1 MEELTIKFLEENIEV
16 NLHDL
21 GLGNDFLDM
30 TPKIQ
35 VLKEKIN
42 KLDFIKFLNI
52 CASKDTI
59 KKVER
64 QPTNWEKIFYKPYT

>member
-1 MEELTIKFLEENIEV
+1 MKFLEENIEV

-21 GLGNDFLDM
+21 GIGNDFLDM

-35 VLKEKIN
+35 VLKERIN
-42 KLDFIKFLNI
+42 TLDFIKFLNI

-64 QPTNWEKIFYKPYT
+64 QPTNWEKIFCKSYT

>member
-1 MEELTIKFLEENIEV
+1 MEEYIEV

-21 GLGNDFLDM
+21 GLGNDFLNM

-35 VLKEKIN
+35 VLKERMN
-42 KLDFIKFLNI
+42 KLDFIKVLNI

-64 QPTNWEKIFYKPYT
+64 QPTNWEKIFCKSYT